1 MTGETHLTTLLATL
15 KPELQ
20 TGEFVFCTLA
30 EEHNVDLT
38 DAICTFRE
46 KEGLSVIL
54 PREIADKQNI
64 KYFYIASWI
73 TLNVYSSLEA
83 TGLTAAI
90 SKALAD
96 ENISC
101 NAVAAFYH
109 DHVFVAREDAEKA
122 LEILKTL
129 HERHKGI

>member
-1 MTGETHLTTLLATL
+1 MHGETHLNTLLASL

-20 TGEFVFCTLA
+20 KGEYVFLTLA
-30 EEHNVDLT
+30 EVTGVDLSE
-38 DAICTFRE
+38 AVCTFRE

-54 PREIADKQNI
+54 PREIADKQHI
-64 KYFYIASWI
+64 EYSFIASWI

-90 SKALAD
+90 SKALND

-109 DHVFVAREDAEKA
+109 DHIFVPREDGERAMEV
-122 LEILKTL
+122 LKKL
-129 HERHKGI
+129 QERKQ

>member
-1 MTGETHLTTLLATL
+1 MQGETHLNTLLASL

-20 TGEFVFCTLA
+20 KGEYVFLTLA
-30 EEHNVDLT
+30 EAHDVDLSK
-38 DAICTFRE
+38 AICTFRE

-54 PREIADKQNI
+54 PREIADKQHI
-64 KYFYIASWI
+64 EYSFIASWI

-90 SKALAD
+90 SKALND
-96 ENISC
+96 EKISC

-109 DHVFVAREDAEKA
+109 DHIFVAREDCDRAMDV
-122 LEILKTL
+122 LTL
-129 HERHKGI
+129 LQERHKG

>member
-1 MTGETHLTTLLATL
+1 MHAETHLNTLLASL

-20 TGEFVFCTLA
+20 KGEYVFLTLA
-30 EEHNVDLT
+30 EVTGADLSES
-38 DAICTFRE
+38 ICTFRE

-54 PREIADKQNI
+54 PREIADKQHI
-64 KYFYIASWI
+64 EYSFIASWI
-73 TLNVYSSLEA
+73 TLNVYSSLES

-90 SKALAD
+90 SKALND

-109 DHVFVAREDAEKA
+109 DHIFVPREDGERAMEV
-122 LEILKTL
+122 LKKL
-129 HERHKGI
+129 QERKQ

>member
-1 MTGETHLTTLLATL
+1 MPGETHLNTLLATL

-20 TGEFVFCTLA
+20 NGEYVFCTLA
-30 EEHNVDLT
+30 EAINVDLT
-38 DAICTFRE
+38 EAICTFRE

-54 PREIADKQNI
+54 PREVADKQHV
-64 KYFYIASWI
+64 KYSFIASWI

-83 TGLTAAI
+83 TGLTATI

-109 DHVFVAREDAEKA
+109 DHVFVAREDAERA
-122 LEILKTL
+122 MEVLKML
-129 HERHKGI
+129 HEKFREI

>member
-1 MTGETHLTTLLATL
+1 MHGDTHLNTLLASL

-20 TGEFVFCTLA
+20 KGEYVFFTMAEVTG
-30 EEHNVDLT
+30 VDLSE
-38 DAICTFRE
+38 AVCTFRE

-54 PREIADKQNI
+54 PREIADNQHI
-64 KYFYIASWI
+64 EYSFIASWI
-73 TLNVYSSLEA
+73 TLNVYSSLES

-90 SKALAD
+90 SKALND

-109 DHVFVAREDAEKA
+109 DHIFVPREDGDRAMEV
-122 LEILKTL
+122 LKKL
-129 HERHKGI
+129 QERKQ